1 MSTAMATKRPPSK
14 AGKEISNRVRPSESE
29 VFLSDAETKAD
40 FLDAS
45 NSNRFA
51 PKAARKSSSKK
62 DIYDN
67 EIEFSDT
74 NTSEGDYGEEDSVSG
89 NNKKRSSSRNPEGV
103 MSSGWRT
110 LKRADSL
117 DTSKRKLDVDLFE
130 EAKGDFKPR
139 KINRRRSLDMGYCAP
154 KAYTRRSSYNA
165 DDVVLDS
172 SIKRVES
179 ENSIDG
185 LKKRNKAMREGQSD
199 SEREDSDTAPR
210 RTSRR
215 KSIDLEQPSSRNK
228 DLTKLRRLSSM
239 SNLDDL
245 LDNGAGVR
253 KLKRRSSMDIGG
265 GNEDAKDKI
274 AKMKKRSSLNTDKD
288 TEYDGGKDTCKPL
301 RKSKSCTADGKD
313 PSKPLRK
320 SKSKTD
326 DGRDSHDEQ
335 DARKPLRKSK
345 MMAGHGDLDDKYDK
359 KASSSGSRHHRD
371 RKSAT
376 DEEEYDKKESSSGSR
391 YHRGRKSD
399 ANEEEYDKKALSS
412 GSGHRGGKSSAA
424 DEDEFD
430 KKSSSSD
437 SRHHRGR
444 TSASEKAETP
454 IPVSPL
460 IPVEDLNKSDVEKGD
475 ESHDTEVTAP
485 ASTPGRRGSEADAK
499 LDPKGKGK
507 GEQKKIQT
515 TRSKRRKKRR
525 RRGFCALCLICTV
538 YMFTICLAC
547 TLGIWFGMK
556 LLLDDSESALE
567 TMKGYLNDF
576 MAGKEPL
583 TMSQTLSDGNST
595 GTGTIEDENEDELN
609 SGSVHSNFTMEN
621 KGVPSSSE
629 PTETRS
635 PSFDPI
641 PSPLRPTS
649 VPSQSPTTPF
659 PTSTPSYAP
668 STSHSPSSSPTGLP
682 GCPDKLLK
690 SVELGSSALTMY
702 YEIVNHND
710 ALSDKGGLFCVSL
723 EYKGAAGWLGVA
735 LSEASRDPA
744 FGRKEAIIGIPGIK
758 NAIAV
763 AKENAELG
771 QQSSPMDGAPY
782 YVNPGKYEI
791 PAGGYDGYSGPSLSA
806 MRPYDYQTLTDAWTN
821 TTTNG
826 DGSEITQLAFTKY
839 LKEPGE
845 INLNPF
851 KSTLFLYAVAQLN
864 GRNEYDSNPQWEY
877 TYLQLIDDTAVSR
890 SFFSQPNSALDT
902 NSDYPRKR
910 LRQPRKS
917 G

>member
-1 MSTAMATKRPPSK
+1 
-14 AGKEISNRVRPSESE
+14 
-29 VFLSDAETKAD
+29 
-40 FLDAS
+40 LDAS
-45 NSNRFA
+45 NSNRSA
-51 PKAARKSSSKK
+51 PKAARKSSSKT
-62 DIYDN
+62 DIDDN
-67 EIEFSDT
+67 DLIEFSDKD
-74 NTSEGDYGEEDSVSG
+74 TSDGDDGEEGSVSG
-89 NNKKRSSSRNPEGV
+89 NDKKRSSLRNSEGV

-185 LKKRNKAMREGQSD
+185 LKKRNKAMGEGQSD
-199 SEREDSDTAPR
+199 SKREDSDAAPR

-215 KSIDLEQPSSRNK
+215 KSIDLDRPSSGNK
-228 DLTKLRRLSSM
+228 NVTKLRRQSSM

-245 LDNGAGVR
+245 MNNGADVR
-253 KLKRRSSMDIGG
+253 KLKRRSSMDVGG
-265 GNEDAKDKI
+265 GNEDARDKI
-274 AKMKKRSSLNTDKD
+274 AKMKKWSSLTTDKD
-288 TEYDGGKDTCKPL
+288 NEHDGGKDTCKPL
-301 RKSKSCTADGKD
+301 RKSKSCTTDAKD
-313 PSKPLRK
+313 SSKALRK
-320 SKSKTD
+320 SKSNTD
-326 DGRDSHDEQ
+326 DGRDPHDEQ
-335 DARKPLRKSK
+335 AARKPLRKSN
-345 MMAGHGDLDDKYDK
+345 MMAGDGDHEDEYDK
-359 KASSSGSRHHRD
+359 KASSSGSRHHRG

-376 DEEEYDKKESSSGSR
+376 DEAEYVKKASSSGSR
-391 YHRGRKSD
+391 HHRGKI
-399 ANEEEYDKKALSS
+399 
-412 GSGHRGGKSSAA
+412 SAV

-430 KKSSSSD
+430 KKTSSSG
-437 SRHHRGR
+437 SRHHLGR
-444 TSASEKAETP
+444 TSAPDEAETP

-460 IPVEDLNKSDVEKGD
+460 IAVKDLNKSDVATGD
-475 ESHDTEVTAP
+475 ESHDTEDTAP

-499 LDPKGKGK
+499 RDPNGKGK

-525 RRGFCALCLICTV
+525 RRGICTLCLICTV

-556 LLLDDSESALE
+556 LLLDDNESALE
-567 TMKGYLNDF
+567 TMKGYLNEF
-576 MAGKEPL
+576 MAGKQPL

-595 GTGTIEDENEDELN
+595 GTGTIEDENWNELN
-609 SGSVHSNFTMEN
+609 SGSVHSNFTIEN

-629 PTETRS
+629 PTQTRS
-635 PSFDPI
+635 PSFDPT
-641 PSPLRPTS
+641 PSPLMPTS

-735 LSEASRDPA
+735 LSEASRDPS
-744 FGRKEAIIGIPGIK
+744 FGRKEAIIGILGIK

-763 AKENAELG
+763 AKENAALG
-771 QQSSPMDGAPY
+771 QQNSPMDGAPY

-791 PAGGYDGYSGPSLSA
+791 PAGGYDGYSGPSLSV

-821 TTTNG
+821 TTTDG

-851 KSTLFLYAVAQLN
+851 KSTLFLYAVAPLN

-877 TYLQLIDDTAVSR
+877 TYLQLMDDTAVSR
-890 SFFSQPNSALDT
+890 SFLSEPNTALDT
-902 NSDYPRKR
+902 TSNYPRKR

-917 G
+917 GY